1 MCWDFDLSRI
11 SSLRTLETTA
21 ASITAAGE
29 AASGFLKTVLSTV
42 TSPLP
47 LELVINYSMSEVRY
61 YSRWYIP
68 LQKFYPNERAAD
80 ALIHQERF
88 KVFSE
93 MYAVRQFQLALCA
106 GVSGRFAQDVVW
118 ALECIVKEARMNENS
133 NYLPCEPVIQ
143 YFAC

>member
-1 MCWDFDLSRI
+1 MCWALDLSRN

-21 ASITAAGE
+21 ASITTAGE

-47 LELVINYSMSEVRY
+47 LELVIDYGMSEVHCYRA
-61 YSRWYIP
+61 SYIR
-68 LQKFYPNERAAD
+68 LGIVSQNERAAD
-80 ALIHQERF
+80 ALVQQERF
-88 KVFSE
+88 KAFSE
-93 MYAVRQFQLALCA
+93 MYAVRQFRLVLRA
-106 GVSGRFAQDVVW
+106 GVSGRFAQGIVW
-118 ALECIVKEARMNENS
+118 ALESIVKEARMDEKS

>member
-1 MCWDFDLSRI
+1 MCRDFDLSRN

-21 ASITAAGE
+21 ASITAAGD
-29 AASGFLKTVLSTV
+29 AASGFLKTVLSTI

-47 LELVINYSMSEVRY
+47 LELVINYEMFEVRS

-68 LQKFYPNERAAD
+68 LQKFYSNERAAD
-80 ALIHQERF
+80 TLIHQERF
-88 KVFSE
+88 KVFGE
-93 MYAVRQFQLALCA
+93 MYAVRPFRLVLCA
-106 GVSGRFAQDVVW
+106 GVSGRFSQDIVW
-118 ALECIVKEARMNENS
+118 ALECIVEEARKDENS